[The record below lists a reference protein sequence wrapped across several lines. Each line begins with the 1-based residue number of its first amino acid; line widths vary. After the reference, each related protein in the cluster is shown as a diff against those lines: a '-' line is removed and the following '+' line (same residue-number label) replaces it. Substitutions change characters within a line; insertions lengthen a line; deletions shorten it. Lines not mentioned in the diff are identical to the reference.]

1 MTLNYNHNKT
11 EIQLFIAAYDYR
23 VINVMYMFKVSL
35 DSMEALSPEGNWIAH
50 FHYYRIIQ
58 MTWMVLSAG

>member
-35 DSMEALSPEGNWIAH
+35 DSMEALSPEGN
-50 FHYYRIIQ
+50 
-58 MTWMVLSAG
+58 